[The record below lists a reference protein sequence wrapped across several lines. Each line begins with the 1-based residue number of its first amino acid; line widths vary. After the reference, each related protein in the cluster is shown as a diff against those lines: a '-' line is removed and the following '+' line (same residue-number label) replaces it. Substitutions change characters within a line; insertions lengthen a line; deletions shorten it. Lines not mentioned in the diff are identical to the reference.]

1 MPRFD
6 IKTGRNIEIRRR
18 SKKQEP
24 NVDNSKKFWNYGKTG
39 RKWEIKTTSLKF
51 REINGVDNWRQ

>member
-6 IKTGRNIEIRRR
+6 IKTGRNIEIRWR

-24 NVDNSKKFWNYGKTG
+24 NGDNAKEFINFVKTG
-39 RKWEIKTTSLKF
+39 RKREIKAASIEF
-51 REINGVDNWRQ
+51 REINGVDNRRQ